1 MASLIKKLSRHGNCF
16 ALIIDQPVLALLKID
31 VDALLELST
40 ADGRSL
46 RISPVP
52 GARVKGKHKREK

>member
-16 ALIIDQPVLALLKID
+16 ALIIDQPVLALLRID

-46 RISPVP
+46 KISPVP
-52 GARVKGKHKREK
+52 PTRGRGKHKSEK